1 MGVEFVIVKL
11 FWGPFRKMLN
21 LHHLLPPWEWIVCAV
36 IFLLWYSNI
45 WIAFYCFPLYV
56 CVFFVNKFV
65 INLLYQNACIYS
77 EKVLSNEQVR
87 YKKWLWWT
95 RFATVVTV
103 LQFAGASYLLYNM
116 ASFMS
121 HNETTNHCIL
131 GKVCFF
137 FCLSMFKTFPLLL
150 FVKWQGFPI

>member
-1 MGVEFVIVKL
+1 MLVFTVK
-11 FWGPFRKMLN
+11 KY
-21 LHHLLPPWEWIVCAV
+21 
-36 IFLLWYSNI
+36 FL
-45 WIAFYCFPLYV
+45 
-56 CVFFVNKFV
+56 
-65 INLLYQNACIYS
+65 
-77 EKVLSNEQVR
+77 NEQVR

-95 RFATVVTV
+95 RFATVITV

-131 GKVCFF
+131 GKVCSF

-150 FVKWQGFPI
+150 SVK